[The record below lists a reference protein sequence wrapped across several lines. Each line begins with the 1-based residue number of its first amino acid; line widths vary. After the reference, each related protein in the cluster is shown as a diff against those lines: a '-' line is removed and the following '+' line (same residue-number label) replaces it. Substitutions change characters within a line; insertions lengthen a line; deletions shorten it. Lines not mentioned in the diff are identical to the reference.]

1 MSNKETIL
9 VHKGKQM
16 ISEDKN
22 IMSVQE
28 GKGKWNKN
36 LPIRSLDV
44 AVRIKAYDLQYDAH
58 SSTVTKSKAVS
69 E

>member
-22 IMSVQE
+22 IMSVKE

-44 AVRIKAYDLQYDAH
+44 AVRIKAYDLQ
-58 SSTVTKSKAVS
+58 
-69 E
+69 